1 MNTMIKR
8 GSSAKRTGGRP
19 SLQQRLWSLV
29 RWGLVAIILLALAI
43 QLVPYGR
50 AHANPQVVAEPAW
63 DSPNTR
69 ALFATACGDCHSNE
83 TVWPWYSNVAP
94 VSWLIQHDV
103 EEGRARFNVSEWGV
117 RENEGEEAAE
127 TVQEG
132 SMPPWFYNLLHPEAR
147 LSAGEKEALIA
158 GLLATFGEEGYGEVG
173 PERVEKEDD

>member
-1 MNTMIKR
+1 MNTMTNR
-8 GSSAKRTGGRP
+8 GSPAKPTARSTP
-19 SLQQRLWSLV
+19 LQQRLWSLV
-29 RWGLVAIILLALAI
+29 RWGLVVIILLALAI

-69 ALFATACGDCHSNE
+69 ALFSSACGDCHSNE

-103 EEGRARFNVSEWGV
+103 EEGRARFNVSEWGLG
-117 RENEGEEAAE
+117 ENGGEEAAE

-132 SMPPWFYNLLHPEAR
+132 SMPPWFYNIIHPDAR
-147 LSAGEKEALIA
+147 LSAGQKQELIA
-158 GLLATFGEEGYGEVG
+158 GLVATFGGEGSGEGRIHGV
-173 PERVEKEDD
+173 EREDD